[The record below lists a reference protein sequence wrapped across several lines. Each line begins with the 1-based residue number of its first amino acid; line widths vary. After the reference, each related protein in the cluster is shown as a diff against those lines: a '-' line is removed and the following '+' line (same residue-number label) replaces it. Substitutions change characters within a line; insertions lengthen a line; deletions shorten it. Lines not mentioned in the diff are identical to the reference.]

1 MSKVIFRSQMNPVYT
16 DLEFQVIDWTACDA
30 PDTEEDTDSNSDQEE
45 KLLNQRYKTWKYTI
59 KAYGVDINGHSVSV
73 KIKNFKPYFFV
84 KVPDTWKK
92 GHVSIFEKEIRN
104 QVGQNSFQR
113 KKHNASLYKCELVK
127 RKDFYYFTN
136 NKNFKFV
143 KLIFHNKSA
152 FYEYQKVFKKK
163 LTLTDLNTKIDF
175 SKKIYES
182 SIDPLLR
189 FFHEMDIKPCSWV
202 RIAKINCDKNM
213 PPQTRCNIDI
223 TCEHTEIIPIEKTSI
238 APLLVASFD
247 IECTS
252 CDGSFPSAAR
262 ESDQIIQIGTTFH
275 KYGSKDCHIRHIIT
289 LKDCAKIDE
298 DENIIQESYQTE
310 KEVLIAWA
318 KLISISDPDIITGYN
333 IWGFDFSYIYDRAM
347 CIFKKGNGDY
357 SATLLEILSRNLE
370 KPAKFI
376 EKKLSSAALGD
387 NFLKYINIEGV
398 VQIDLLK
405 LIQKDYNLDSYKLD
419 AVASKF
425 MGLNKID
432 LSPKQLFANYKEGTP
447 DKIREIAVYCI
458 KDCKLV
464 NHLIMKLEVI
474 ANNLGMGNV
483 CLIPFSYL
491 FLRGQGIKIFSLVA
505 QKCRSENFLVIDLDK
520 DNVDTASY
528 EGAIVFPPKPGVYFE
543 PIAVMDYAALY
554 PSSMISEN
562 ISHDSLVGYKEYDLE
577 GNLLGD
583 ICNKEFDNL
592 EDYNYNDIQYDV
604 FKLVGEEGKEEKQ
617 KTGYKVCRFAEKKSG
632 EKAVL
637 PRILTHLLKARK
649 DTRKKMKYKQITLKS
664 GEQVSGLL
672 SETATEYELFDI
684 EKNITLKVDKS
695 TVEDS
700 QTAIKDRYN
709 EFEQAILDGLQLAY
723 KVTCNSLYGQVG
735 ASTSSICLKELAA
748 STTATGRKMVE
759 IARDVTIDNFKGS
772 KLVYGD
778 TDSIFVD
785 FTEYIK
791 KKYGNDLTDKEMLQK
806 TIDVGKE
813 AGLCVT
819 SKLKKPQDLE
829 YEKVLWP
836 FCIFSKKRYFG
847 NKYEEDTEKYKQTSM
862 GIVLKR
868 RDNAPIVKD
877 IYSGVID
884 IILNKKNI
892 TAAIQYFKDE
902 IKKLMNGDVDIM
914 KLVISKTI
922 RAEYANPNQI
932 AHKVLANRMGER
944 DPGNK
949 PCSND
954 RIPYC
959 FIDESSLKCKLCDKK
974 VNPKQCKCVDC
985 MNLYCSSHL
994 HNHRKD
1000 CHIKCRFCK
1009 IPVTDCD
1016 IKKCMTCK
1024 GRYCDGCFK
1033 KHRIKK
1039 DKFGRETNDKC
1050 KKPLTTKILQGDIL
1064 ETPDYIKQNNIKIDY
1079 RYYLDHQIEKPVM
1092 QIFELVVPNPKSII
1106 EDIIRKDTNRKK
1118 GTQEITKWFISR

>member
-1 MSKVIFRSQMNPVYT
+1 MPKVLFRNKMKASYN
-16 DLEFQVIDWTACDA
+16 DLEFQVIDWTAYDA
-30 PDTEEDTDSNSDQEE
+30 PDMEESDSNSDEE
-45 KLLNQRYKTWKYTI
+45 ERLLMQRNKTWKYNI
-59 KAYGVDINGHSVSV
+59 KAYGVDMKGHSISV
-73 KIKNFKPYFFV
+73 NIKNFKPYFFV
-84 KVPDTWKK
+84 KVPDKWTKT
-92 GHVSIFEKEIRN
+92 HVGIFEKEIRN
-104 QVGQNSFQR
+104 NVGQNSYQR

-136 NKNFKFV
+136 NKYFNFV
-143 KLIFHNKSA
+143 KLTFHNKSA
-152 FYEYQKVFKKK
+152 FYEYQKVFKQK
-163 LTLTDLNTKIDF
+163 LTLTALNTRIDF
-175 SKKIYES
+175 SKKIYEA
-182 SIDPLLR
+182 SIDPMLR
-189 FFHEMDIKPCSWV
+189 FFHEADIKPCSWV
-202 RIAKINCDKNM
+202 KIKKRYCDKNV
-213 PPQTRCNIDI
+213 PAQTRCNIDI
-223 TCEHTEIIPIEKTSI
+223 TCDHTQIRPIDKTSI

-252 CDGSFPSAAR
+252 CDGSFPSANR
-262 ESDQIIQIGTTFH
+262 KSDEIIQIGTTFH
-275 KYGSKDCHIRHIIT
+275 KYGSKECHIKHIVT
-289 LKDCAKIDE
+289 LKDCGKIE
-298 DENIIQESYQTE
+298 EGENIIQESYDTE

-318 KLISISDPDIITGYN
+318 KLIQETDPDIITGYN
-333 IWGFDFSYIYDRAM
+333 IWGFDFSYIYDRAR
-347 CIFKKGNGDY
+347 CIFNKEKGDY
-357 SATLLEILSRNLE
+357 STTLLEMLSRNLD
-370 KPAKFI
+370 KPARFI

-387 NFLKYINIEGV
+387 NFLKYLDMEGV

-405 LIQKDYNLDSYKLD
+405 LVQKDFNLDSYKLD
-419 AVASKF
+419 AVAHKF
-425 MGLNKID
+425 MGLNKVD
-432 LSPKQLFANYKEGTP
+432 LSPKQLFANYHEGTP

-458 KDCKLV
+458 KDCELV

-505 QKCRSENFLVIDLDK
+505 QKCRGEDFLVIDLDK
-520 DNVDTASY
+520 DNIDNASY

-543 PIAVMDYAALY
+543 PIAVMDYASLY

-562 ISHDSLVGYKEYDLE
+562 ISHDSLVGYREYDLE
-577 GNLLGD
+577 NNLLSD
-583 ICNKEFDNL
+583 ICNKEYNNL
-592 EDYNYNDIQYDV
+592 EDYNYNEIQYDV

-617 KTGYKVCRFAEKKSG
+617 KTGYKICRFAEKKSG

-664 GEQVSGLL
+664 GDIVEGLL
-672 SETATEYELFDI
+672 SKTADGYELLNVDTNAIIKVMNDDI
-684 EKNITLKVDKS
+684 G
-695 TVEDS
+695 
-700 QTAIKDRYN
+700 TAPPNIKDRFN
-709 EFEQAILDGLQLAY
+709 DFEKAILDGLQLAY

-759 IARDVTIDNFKGS
+759 TARDVTLEEFRGS

-785 FTEYIK
+785 FTGYIK
-791 KKYGNDLTDKEMLQK
+791 TKYGTDLSDKEMLQK

-813 AGLCVT
+813 AGAAVT
-819 SKLKKPQDLE
+819 RTLKKPQDLE
-829 YEKVLWP
+829 YEKVFWP

-877 IYSGVID
+877 IYAGVID

-892 TAAIQYFKDE
+892 EAAIKYFKDE
-902 IKKLMNGDVDIM
+902 ISNLLDGNVDIM
-914 KLVISKTI
+914 KLVISKTL
-922 RAEYANPNQI
+922 RAEYANPTQI
-932 AHKVLANRMGER
+932 AHKVLADRMGER

-949 PCSND
+949 PTSND

-959 FIDESSLKCKLCDKK
+959 YIDETSLKCKICAKK
-974 VNPKQCKCVDC
+974 VNPAQCKCIDC
-985 MNLYCSSHL
+985 MELFCSTHL
-994 HNHRKD
+994 HNHRKE
-1000 CHIKCRFCK
+1000 CQIKCRYCK
-1009 IPVTDCD
+1009 EPASKCNIR
-1016 IKKCMTCK
+1016 KCMTCK
-1024 GRYCDGCFK
+1024 GRYCDKCFT

-1039 DKFGRETNDKC
+1039 DKFGRESNDKC
-1050 KKPLTTKILQGDIL
+1050 KKALTNKILQGDIL
-1064 ETPDYIKQNNIKIDY
+1064 ETPEYIKQNNIKIDY

-1092 QIFELVVPNPKSII
+1092 QIFELVVPNPKSIT
-1106 EDIIRKDTNRKK
+1106 EAIIRKDTNRKK
-1118 GTQEITKWFISR
+1118 GTQEITKWFGSK

>member
-1 MSKVIFRSQMNPVYT
+1 MSKVLYRSQMNPVYT
-16 DLEFQVIDWTACDA
+16 DLEFQVIDWTAYDA
-30 PDTEEDTDSNSDQEE
+30 PDEDSESNSDEEE
-45 KLLNQRYKTWKYTI
+45 KLLNQRNKPWKYTI
-59 KAYGVDINGHSVSV
+59 KAYGVDIDGHSVSV

-84 KVPDTWKK
+84 KVPDKWTKS
-92 GHVSIFEKEIRN
+92 HASVFEKEIRSC
-104 QVGQNSFQR
+104 VGQNSYQR
-113 KKHNASLYKCELVK
+113 RKHNASLHKCELVK

-136 NKNFKFV
+136 NKNFKFI
-143 KLIFHNKSA
+143 KLTFLNKSA
-152 FYEYQKVFKKK
+152 FYEYQKVFKSK
-163 LTLTDLNTKIDF
+163 LTLTDLKVKIDF
-175 SKKIYES
+175 SKQIYES

-189 FFHEMDIKPCSWV
+189 YFHELDIKPCSWV
-202 RIAKINCDKNM
+202 KINKRDCDKNI
-213 PPQTRCNIDI
+213 PAQTRCNIDI
-223 TCEHTEIIPIEKTSI
+223 TCNFDEVHPVDKTSI

-252 CDGSFPSAAR
+252 CDDSFPSAAR
-262 ESDQIIQIGTTFH
+262 ESDKIIQIGTTFH
-275 KYGSKDCHIRHIIT
+275 KYGSKDCHIKHIIT

-318 KLISISDPDIITGYN
+318 ELIAKSDPDIITGYN
-333 IWGFDFSYIYDRAM
+333 IWGFDFSYIFNRAM
-347 CIFKKGNGDY
+347 CVFKKGKGDY

-387 NFLKYINIEGV
+387 NFLKYIQMEGV

-405 LIQKDYNLDSYKLD
+405 LVQKDYNLDSYKLD
-419 AVASKF
+419 AVANKF
-425 MGLNKID
+425 MGLNKVD

-458 KDCKLV
+458 KDCELV
-464 NHLIMKLEVI
+464 NHLIMKLEVV

-520 DNVDTASY
+520 DNIDAASY

-543 PIAVMDYAALY
+543 PIAVMDYASLY

-562 ISHDSLVGYKEYDLE
+562 ISHDSLVGYTEYDIE
-577 GNLLGD
+577 GNLLND

-617 KTGYKVCRFAEKKSG
+617 KTGYKICRFAEKKSG

-664 GEQVSGLL
+664 GELVSGLL
-672 SETATEYELFDI
+672 SETADEYELFDI
-684 EKNITLKVDKS
+684 DENTTLKVDKS

-759 IARDVTIDNFKGS
+759 IARDVTLENFRGS

-785 FTEYIK
+785 FTGYIK
-791 KKYGNDLTDKEMLQK
+791 KQFGNDLTDKEMLQK

-829 YEKVLWP
+829 YEKVFWP

-847 NKYEEDTEKYKQTSM
+847 NKYEHDVDNYKQTSM

-892 TAAIQYFKDE
+892 DAAIVYFKDE
-902 IKKLMNGDVDIM
+902 INKLMNGDVDIM

-932 AHKVLANRMGER
+932 AHKVLADRMGER

-959 FIDESSLKCKLCDKK
+959 YIEEASLKCKICSKK
-974 VNPKQCKCVDC
+974 VNPKQCKCIDC
-985 MNLYCSSHL
+985 MELYCSNHL
-994 HNHRKD
+994 HNHRKE
-1000 CHIKCRFCK
+1000 CKIKCRFCK
-1009 IPVTDCD
+1009 KPVSDCE

-1039 DKFGRETNDKC
+1039 DKFGRESNDKC

-1064 ETPDYIKQNNIKIDY
+1064 ETPEYIKQNNIKIDY

-1092 QIFELVVPNPKSII
+1092 QIFELVVPNSKSII
-1106 EDIIRKDTNRKK
+1106 EDIIRKDTNKKK
-1118 GTQEITKWFISR
+1118 GTQEITKWFTTK